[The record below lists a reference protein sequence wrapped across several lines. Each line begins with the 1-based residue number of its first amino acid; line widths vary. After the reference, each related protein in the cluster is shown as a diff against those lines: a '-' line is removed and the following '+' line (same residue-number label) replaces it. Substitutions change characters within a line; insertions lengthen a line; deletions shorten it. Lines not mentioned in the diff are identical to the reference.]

1 MVAVVVLVPIVLMA
15 VACLL
20 ERFEARAV
28 APRPQVRSRRP
39 VPAAEIAEPAEPAVP
54 ALALVHG
61 DDEDEEDA
69 APDRADD
76 DPVTVQLPRAS

>member
-39 VPAAEIAEPAEPAVP
+39 VPTRTPGEPAAP

-61 DDEDEEDA
+61 EDQDRAGDEAGDQQDDE
-69 APDRADD
+69 
-76 DPVTVQLPRAS
+76 PVTRELPRAS

>member
-39 VPAAEIAEPAEPAVP
+39 VPAAAPAEPAVP
-54 ALALVHG
+54 ALALVHA
-61 DDEDEEDA
+61 DDAADDA

-76 DPVTVQLPRAS
+76 DPVTVVLPRAS

>member
-39 VPAAEIAEPAEPAVP
+39 VPAAEIAEPAVP

-61 DDEDEEDA
+61 DDAEDEDA
-69 APDRADD
+69 TPDRADD

>member
-39 VPAAEIAEPAEPAVP
+39 VPTAAPAEPAEPAVP
-54 ALALVHG
+54 ALALVHA
-61 DDEDEEDA
+61 DDAADA

-76 DPVTVQLPRAS
+76 DPVTVVLPRAS

>member
-61 DDEDEEDA
+61 DDEDA
-69 APDRADD
+69 ARYRADD